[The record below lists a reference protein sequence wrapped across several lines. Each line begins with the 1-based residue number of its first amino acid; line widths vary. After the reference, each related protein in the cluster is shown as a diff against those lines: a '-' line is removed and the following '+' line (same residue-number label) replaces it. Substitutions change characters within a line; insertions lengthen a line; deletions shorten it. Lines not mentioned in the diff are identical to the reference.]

1 MSRHYIIPIF
11 VPHLGCPHDCVFC
24 NQKRITGFTTD
35 VTAGDVERIIEEHL
49 TTFKPNSTI
58 EVAFYGGSF
67 TAIDIDIQKELLE
80 IPYKYKIDG
89 KINGIRLSTRPDAI
103 DVHILD
109 NLSRYSVDTIEL
121 GVQSLDDTVLL
132 HSGRGHS
139 SDIVYKSAKLI
150 KEYGFNLGLQMMI
163 GLPSDSFEKDLL
175 TCKEFIKLSPFC
187 VRIYPTLIIKDTF
200 LEKLYIRGKY
210 EPIQLEK
217 AVNISAILLMM
228 FTVNDINVIRIG
240 LQPTENIQMGK
251 DVIAGPFHPSFRQLV
266 ETRIFQLIFDKYLE
280 DKNISTNGYDLI
292 IEANK
297 KQVSNIA
304 GQKSSNIKYI
314 TNKYKFNKI
323 KIYAGNLGLYQV
335 NITIGEIYDKINMK
349 SLMDTYLRDNS
360 LFDLY

>member
-35 VTAGDVERIIEEHL
+35 VTADDVERIIEEHL
-49 TTFKPNSTI
+49 TTFKPNSTV

-80 IPYKYKIDG
+80 IPYKYKMDG

-109 NLSRYSVDTIEL
+109 NLNKYSVDTIEL
-121 GVQSLDDTVLL
+121 GVQSLDDEVLYR
-132 HSGRGHS
+132 SGRGHS
-139 SDIVYKSAKLI
+139 SDIVYESAKLI
-150 KEYGFNLGLQMMI
+150 KGYGFNLGLQMMI
-163 GLPSDSFEKDLL
+163 GLPSDSFEKDLF

-200 LEKLYIRGKY
+200 LEKLYLRGKY
-210 EPIQLEK
+210 EPIRLEN

-266 ETRIFQLIFDKYLE
+266 ESRIFQLLFDKYLE
-280 DKNISTNGYDLI
+280 DRNISTKGYDLI
-292 IEANK
+292 IETNK
-297 KQVSNIA
+297 KHISNIA
-304 GQKSSNIKYI
+304 GQKSSNIKYM
-314 TNKYKFNKI
+314 TNKYEFKRI
-323 KIYAGNLGLYQV
+323 KIYASNLGLDQA
-335 NITIGEIYDKINMK
+335 NITIGEFYDKINMK
-349 SLMDTYLRDNS
+349 SLMDTYLMDS
-360 LFDLY
+360 SFLDLY